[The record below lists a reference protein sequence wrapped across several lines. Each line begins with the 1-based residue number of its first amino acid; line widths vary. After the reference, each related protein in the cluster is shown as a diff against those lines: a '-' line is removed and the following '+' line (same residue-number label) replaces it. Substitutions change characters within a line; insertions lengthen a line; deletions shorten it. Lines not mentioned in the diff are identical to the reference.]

1 MFLLSNLFPF
11 LLLPPPVQVAHG
23 VLSRRMPAAELGA
36 EHSTRY
42 GTGRAKM
49 QTTEMISGERHPH
62 AEGVGKKK
70 KAWEPGTAP
79 VVCVVGEGTAA
90 MGTESLAL
98 HDSLN
103 ACSAG

>member
-1 MFLLSNLFPF
+1 M
-11 LLLPPPVQVAHG
+11 
-23 VLSRRMPAAELGA
+23 LSRRTPAAELGA

-49 QTTEMISGERHPH
+49 QTTEMISGERHPQ
-62 AEGVGKKK
+62 AEGVWGKKKKK

-90 MGTESLAL
+90 TGTESLAL

-103 ACSAG
+103 ACYAG

>member
-1 MFLLSNLFPF
+1 M
-11 LLLPPPVQVAHG
+11 
-23 VLSRRMPAAELGA
+23 LSRRTPAAELGA
-36 EHSTRY
+36 EHSTHY

-49 QTTEMISGERHPH
+49 QTTEMISGERHPQ
-62 AEGVGKKK
+62 AEGVGKKKRKK

-90 MGTESLAL
+90 MGTESLTL